1 MDAGSAVID
10 WCWPVCCWSG
20 RLAMVRVKVFL
31 VWRKLLDLLFILG
44 CLDESACAFVA
55 GRIPYL
61 GDFRGIFGALKGLN
75 IPNYGDFEFFS

>member
-1 MDAGSAVID
+1 
-10 WCWPVCCWSG
+10 
-20 RLAMVRVKVFL
+20 
-31 VWRKLLDLLFILG
+31 
-44 CLDESACAFVA
+44 LDESACAFVA